1 MLLRELKATRPCWV
15 RQPELAVWLWQS
27 CSVEVCEC
35 KSVEEWVAKIKSRTR
50 NKHKK
55 HQRWISK
62 ENTKDKDIFPVYMAS
77 FPNMT
82 NLKTPETENM
92 KTYFSEIF
100 PNAPFHDSISH
111 ILNLKQ
117 QWISTLLQMLRISQY
132 KWPWHFV
139 GIDVCKQSPWK
150 LLGSQIYNQD
160 SFTKIAVWKN
170 TQNKMHSVGNLTLEK
185 RWGGESTI
193 KTLKNFWKTLKKKL
207 WKHSKQN
214 AQRWKL
220 DPREKV
226 RRGVNEQLNAS
237 RVSEGDPRWVNAVMA
252 TQAKVFVFC
261 SKVNIYPISMVHF

>member
-1 MLLRELKATRPCWV
+1 
-15 RQPELAVWLWQS
+15 
-27 CSVEVCEC
+27 
-35 KSVEEWVAKIKSRTR
+35 
-50 NKHKK
+50 
-55 HQRWISK
+55 
-62 ENTKDKDIFPVYMAS
+62 
-77 FPNMT
+77 
-82 NLKTPETENM
+82 
-92 KTYFSEIF
+92 
-100 PNAPFHDSISH
+100 
-111 ILNLKQ
+111 
-117 QWISTLLQMLRISQY
+117 MLRISQY

-160 SFTKIAVWKN
+160 SFTKIAVWKHSK
-170 TQNKMHSVGNLTLEK
+170 QNAQRWKLEPREK
-185 RWGGESTI
+185 VRRGVNYKNFE
-193 KTLKNFWKTLKKKL
+193 KLLKNFEKKL

-261 SKVNIYPISMVHF
+261 SKVNIYPISMVHFFIKKQIRYLVLFQISIFSPNLPNQLSWGIISAKVNST

>member
-27 CSVEVCEC
+27 CSVEVWKCG
-35 KSVEEWVAKIKSRTR
+35 SVEVWVAKIKSRTR

-160 SFTKIAVWKN
+160 SFTKIAVWK
-170 TQNKMHSVGNLTLEK
+170 
-185 RWGGESTI
+185 
-193 KTLKNFWKTLKKKL
+193 
-207 WKHSKQN
+207 HSKQN

-220 DPREKV
+220 EPREKV
-226 RRGVNEQLNAS
+226 RRGVNYKNFEKLLKNFEKKTLKTLKTKCTAL
-237 RVSEGDPRWVNAVMA
+237 ETWP
-252 TQAKVFVFC
+252 
-261 SKVNIYPISMVHF
+261 